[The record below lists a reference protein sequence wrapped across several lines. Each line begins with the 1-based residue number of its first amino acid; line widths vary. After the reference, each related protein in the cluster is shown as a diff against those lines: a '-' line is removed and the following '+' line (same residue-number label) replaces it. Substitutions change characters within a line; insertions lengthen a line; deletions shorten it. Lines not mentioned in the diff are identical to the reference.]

1 MQGEQAV
8 MKDHEPVFLYHR
20 KVHPMIQKT
29 LREDHT
35 AAEGKY
41 VAKATRRRRRIPLA
55 GFFLI

>member
-1 MQGEQAV
+1 

-35 AAEGKY
+35 AAVGKY